1 MPQSG
6 EDGGQCLPDDS
17 RGSEDAK
24 SATKAAEQLARWR
37 VGDLPTVYGA
47 PSAKWRVVR
56 NRRLQEWGRRW
67 GPHLLISRQTVVHK
81 SEQQP
86 RRMPGGTVH
95 EKGMIPQ
102 ALLAW
107 LAALAAR
114 LEEDFDQLVS
124 PINHILIN
132 EYAPGQGIMR
142 HQDGP
147 LYYPVVLILS
157 LGLPAVMQFHPHQG
171 LLAEGAARGHSPP
184 PVLPVRLPP
193 RSLLIFKDAAYQDY
207 LHEISEVINANAAV
221 EKSDSEEA
229 VSEAGVPLSAARAQA
244 RISLTCRR
252 VEKVRAKVFR
262 LSGQERGLCKKQDN
276 TEGDEHENMIKVS
289 REANGCRYLMQHEVY
304 TAVKEA
310 IWKKKLFKMGRWEYK
325 ATQRG

>member
-17 RGSEDAK
+17 GGSEDAK

-37 VGDLPTVYGA
+37 VGDLPTVYCVPDYLTPAEEALLLRQVYGA

-56 NRRLQEWGRRW
+56 NRRLQEWGA
-67 GPHLLISRQTVVHK
+67 GAHISFISRQTGVHK
-81 SEQQP
+81 SEQQL

-102 ALLAW
+102 ALPTW

-114 LEEDFDQLVS
+114 LEEDFNQLVS

-132 EYAPGQGIMR
+132 EYASGQGIMR

-171 LLAEGAARGHSPP
+171 LLAEGAARGHPPP

-207 LHEISEVINANAAV
+207 LHEITEIINANAAV
-221 EKSDSEEA
+221 EKSDGEEE

-262 LSGQERGLCKKQDN
+262 L
-276 TEGDEHENMIKVS
+276 
-289 REANGCRYLMQHEVY
+289 
-304 TAVKEA
+304 
-310 IWKKKLFKMGRWEYK
+310 
-325 ATQRG
+325 